1 MLEYFQSA
9 FPRIVLRGIFGVI
22 ALIFAMQG
30 RAEESLITNPPFK
43 PVVERASSRSYEKN
57 ISTQGSINQQY
68 ELASVLGIG
77 GDMKFSIHNKKTN
90 KPIWI
95 GLGETEEGI
104 RVESYDPEK
113 VGVVVSQGGDRE
125 LLILRDMKQ
134 NSNAR
139 ASIPAYNAIAPVQN
153 YPKPPPSLPEPG
165 KLLEQIRKKR
175 E

>member
-1 MLEYFQSA
+1 MVEYLQS
-9 FPRIVLRGIFGVI
+9 VI
-22 ALIFAMQG
+22 IHPFIRSLLGGMILLLSIQG
-30 RAEESLITNPPFK
+30 SAEESLITNPPFK
-43 PVVERASSRSYEKN
+43 PVIDRASSRSYAQN

-68 ELASVLGIG
+68 ELASILGIG

-95 GLGETEEGI
+95 GMGETVEGI

-113 VGVVVSQGGDRE
+113 VGVVVAQGGDRE
-125 LLILRDMKQ
+125 LLTLRDMKQ
-134 NSNAR
+134 NSNTR
-139 ASIPAYNAIAPVQN
+139 TSIPAYNTITPVRN

-165 KLLEQIRKKR
+165 KLLEQIRKKK